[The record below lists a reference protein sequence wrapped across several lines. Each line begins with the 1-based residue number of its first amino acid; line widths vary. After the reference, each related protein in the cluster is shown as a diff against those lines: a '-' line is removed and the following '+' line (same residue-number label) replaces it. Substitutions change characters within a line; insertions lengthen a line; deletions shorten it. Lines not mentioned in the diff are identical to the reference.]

1 MKDKGWKSM
10 EPDNLFI
17 LEYLRQISKSQMID
31 AQEIPNIPLYMDQVL
46 TFINEHLEHTKKD
59 DGDKVLTKT
68 MINNYAKNNVLP
80 SPDKKKYSK
89 DHMILLLFIYYFK
102 NMLSIGDIRT
112 LLEPL
117 TENHFQLGSKSGLE
131 DIYREI
137 TSIQDSAIEELSES
151 LHKAWDMVSGL
162 FSERDDKEMLRRF
175 AFICLISYD
184 VYLKRIL
191 IESMVDE
198 MASGKKS

>member
-1 MKDKGWKSM
+1 MNR
-10 EPDNLFI
+10 DNDFI
-17 LEYLRQISKSQMID
+17 REYLDQMSNIQMIN

-46 TFINEHLEHTKKD
+46 TFINERLEYAKKGE
-59 DGDKVLTKT
+59 GDKVLTKT

-80 SPDKKKYSK
+80 SPEKKKYSK

-102 NMLSIGDIRT
+102 NLLSIDDIRK

-117 TENHFQLGSKSGLE
+117 TENHFRTGSTSGLE
-131 DIYREI
+131 DIYKEI
-137 TSIQDSAIEELSES
+137 TSIQDKAIEELSGS
-151 LHKAWDMVSGL
+151 LDRAWEMVSDL
-162 FSERDDKEMLRRF
+162 FKDREDQEMLHRF
-175 AFICLISYD
+175 AFICLLSYD

-198 MASGKKS
+198 MATGK